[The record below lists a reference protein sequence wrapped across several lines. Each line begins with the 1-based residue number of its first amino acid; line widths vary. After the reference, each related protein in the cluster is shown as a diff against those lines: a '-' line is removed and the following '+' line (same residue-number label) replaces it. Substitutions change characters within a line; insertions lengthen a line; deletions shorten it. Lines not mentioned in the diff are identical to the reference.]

1 MEQAA
6 EVKRDDYHY
15 FLTLATR
22 WMDNDSYGHV
32 NNVTYYSYF
41 DTVTNHYLV
50 KHGGLN
56 IQTSPIVGFVVASSC
71 EYVAPISFPD
81 VIDAALRVDRLGN
94 SSVQYGVAIFKE
106 GQSQAAAYGTFTH
119 VFVERETNQSVL
131 IPPTL
136 RAALVSLMD

>member
-50 KHGGLN
+50 KHGDLN
-56 IQTSPIVGFVVASSC
+56 IQTSPIVGFVVGSSC

-106 GQSQAAAYGTFTH
+106 GQSQAAAYGIFTH

-136 RAALVSLMD
+136 RAALMSLID

>member
-50 KHGGLN
+50 KHGDLN
-56 IQTSPIVGFVVASSC
+56 IQTSPIVGFVVGSSC

-136 RAALVSLMD
+136 RAALMSLID

>member
-50 KHGGLN
+50 KHGDLN

-136 RAALVSLMD
+136 RAALMSLID

>member
-71 EYVAPISFPD
+71 EYVVPISFPD

-106 GQSQAAAYGTFTH
+106 GQSEAAAFGTFTH

-136 RAALVSLMD
+136 RAALVSLMA

>member
-106 GQSQAAAYGTFTH
+106 GQSEAAAYGTFTH

>member
-56 IQTSPIVGFVVASSC
+56 IQTSPIVGFVVGSSC

>member
-50 KHGGLN
+50 KHGDLN
-56 IQTSPIVGFVVASSC
+56 IQTSPIVGFVVGSSC